1 MLDEPDYLSFKKDN
15 PFMSTS
21 WVFVRVKVDNIT
33 TTSELTGISTQ
44 THYFWK
50 KKINSINNMNSMGE
64 SQSIFGNG

>member
-1 MLDEPDYLSFKKDN
+1 
-15 PFMSTS
+15 MSTS